1 MNEHFVVGMLI
12 VFAAGLLNG
21 SFTLPMKYSR
31 TWSWEHLWTVYSL
44 LALLVLPWIL
54 ALTFVPHLAQVYA
67 GLGWR
72 ALFYPA
78 IFGFLW
84 GIAQTTFGRAVNE
97 AGMA

>member
-44 LALLVLPWIL
+44 YTRPQSESIACGSFVRKTCKSLA
-54 ALTFVPHLAQVYA
+54 
-67 GLGWR
+67 G
-72 ALFYPA
+72 
-78 IFGFLW
+78 
-84 GIAQTTFGRAVNE
+84 
-97 AGMA
+97 